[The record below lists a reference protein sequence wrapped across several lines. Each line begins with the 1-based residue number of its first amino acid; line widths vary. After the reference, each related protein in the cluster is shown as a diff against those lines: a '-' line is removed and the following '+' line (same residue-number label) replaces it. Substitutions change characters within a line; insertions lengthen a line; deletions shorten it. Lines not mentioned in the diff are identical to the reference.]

1 MVQNRDTETK
11 HMGEALEMIIRRRG
25 WNISELAKNIGADR
39 RSFYYW
45 FKQEEIKE
53 SLLQRISEVVDYDFS
68 KDFPTFSKVSPEL
81 QQFSEL
87 THPQPK
93 SYWKDKYVTL
103 LEQYSQLLS
112 NTVASHHAGNAEY

>member
-1 MVQNRDTETK
+1 MIQHRGTEKK

-68 KDFPTFSKVSPEL
+68 NDFPGFSVVSPEL
-81 QQFSEL
+81 KQFSEL

-93 SYWKDKYVTL
+93 SWKDKYVTL

-112 NTVASHHAGNAEY
+112 NTVASHHGSSADY

>member
-1 MVQNRDTETK
+1 
-11 HMGEALEMIIRRRG
+11 MGEALEMIIRRRG

-68 KDFPTFSKVSPEL
+68 KDFPTFSSVVPEL
-81 QQFSEL
+81 KQLTEL
-87 THPQPK
+87 TQSQPK
-93 SYWKDKYVTL
+93 TYWKDKYVTL
-103 LEQYSQLLS
+103 LEQYSELLS
-112 NTVASHHAGNAEY
+112 NTVASHHGSTVEY